1 MKRKRLKYSD
11 IEGLAKKD
19 PFKKGIVDLLKPS
32 SKNLL
37 KHRLKIVP
45 ESLHEP
51 AALIDFLDYDF
62 YLAFKTDGIG
72 TKSLIA
78 DKMATAIRKRKN
90 WSAREV
96 VKLYSGLGIDL
107 IASNANDLICLGATP
122 IAISDEIAAG
132 DYHKFLD
139 RELVKGLCQGLK
151 SGSRQAGIAIPS
163 GESPTQVDI
172 IYKDAINV
180 TASAIGII
188 RPKSKAVLGQGL
200 VEGDAIFA
208 LLSDGVHTNGL
219 SLARKIVEKLPK
231 GYFTKF
237 GRTTVG
243 EELLKP
249 TRIYVKPVLEM
260 LDCGVKIHY
269 MSNISGSAFRKIA
282 RAKKDLTYVVEKIP
296 KVPPILKFLQDLERI
311 PDREIY
317 ETWNMGLGFV
327 TIAPPSEEGLMAK
340 ICRKH
345 KIGFMKIGYTTR
357 GKRQV
362 IIKPN
367 NIVFLQP

>member
-1 MKRKRLKYSD
+1 MNRKQLKYSD

-19 PFKKGIVDLLKPS
+19 PFKKGIIDLLQPTS
-32 SKNLL
+32 RNLL
-37 KHRLKIVP
+37 KYRLKIVP

-78 DKMATAIRKRKN
+78 DKMAATIRQEKIRPT
-90 WSAREV
+90 RDIT
-96 VKLYSGLGIDL
+96 KLYAGLGIDL
-107 IASNANDLICLGATP
+107 IASNVNDLICLGATP
-122 IAISDEIAAG
+122 VAISDEIAAG

-139 RELVKGLCQGLK
+139 RELVKGLYQGLK
-151 SGSRQAGIAIPS
+151 RGSLEAGITIPC
-163 GESPTQVDI
+163 GESPTHVDV
-172 IYKDAINV
+172 IYPDVINI

-188 RPKSKAVLGQGL
+188 KPKSKAVLGL
-200 VEGDAIFA
+200 DLAEGDAIFA
-208 LLSDGVHTNGL
+208 LLADGIHTNGL
-219 SLARKIVEKLPK
+219 SLARKIVEKLPN

-237 GRTTVG
+237 GSTTIG

-260 LDCGVKIHY
+260 LDCGVNIHY
-269 MSNISGSAFRKIA
+269 MSNISGGAFRKIA
-282 RAKKDLTYVVEKIP
+282 RAQKALTYVVEKIP
-296 KVPPILKFLQDLERI
+296 KIPAILKFLQDLEGI
-311 PDREIY
+311 PDHEIY

-327 TIAPPSEEGLMAK
+327 TIAPHNEEGLMAK

-345 KIGFMKIGYTTR
+345 KVGFMKIGYVAK

-367 NIVFLQP
+367 NIVFSQP

>member
-1 MKRKRLKYSD
+1 MGSKRLKYSD
-11 IEGLAKKD
+11 IEGLAKKN
-19 PFKKGIVDLLKPS
+19 PFKKGIIDLLEPL

-37 KHRLKIVP
+37 KYRLKIVP

-78 DKMATAIRKRKN
+78 DKMAATMRQEKN
-90 WSAREV
+90 RSPREII
-96 VKLYSGLGIDL
+96 KLYAGLGIDL
-107 IASNANDLICLGATP
+107 IASNVNDLICLGATP
-122 IAISDEIAAG
+122 IAISDEIAMG

-139 RELVKGLCQGLK
+139 QELVKGLYTGLK
-151 SGSRQAGIAIPS
+151 KGSLEAGITIPC

-172 IYKDAINV
+172 IYPDAINV
-180 TASAIGII
+180 TASAIGIV
-188 RPKSKAVLGQGL
+188 RPKSKVVLGQDL
-200 VEGDAIFA
+200 AAGDAIFA
-208 LLSDGVHTNGL
+208 LLSNGIHTNGL
-219 SLARKIVEKLPK
+219 SLARKIVQKLPK

-260 LDCGVKIHY
+260 LNCGVKIHY

-282 RAKKDLTYVVEKIP
+282 RAQKDLTYVIEKIP
-296 KVPPILKFLQDLERI
+296 KVPGILKFLQNLEGM

-327 TIAPPSEEGLMAK
+327 IFAPPSEESLMAR
-340 ICRKH
+340 ICRKY
-345 KIGFMKIGYTTR
+345 KVGFMKIGYVTHGR
-357 GKRQV
+357 RQV

-367 NIVFLQP
+367 NIVF